1 MGQPFVLAFLFP
13 LQKAQSAW
21 PYGGDLKGAAAEPNC
36 YGLRSPVKPSDA
48 SIFIFHI
55 NQLVG

>member
-1 MGQPFVLAFLFP
+1 VLAFLFP
-13 LQKAQSAW
+13 LRKAQSGW
-21 PYGGDLKGAAAEPNC
+21 PYGGDLKGTASKPNC